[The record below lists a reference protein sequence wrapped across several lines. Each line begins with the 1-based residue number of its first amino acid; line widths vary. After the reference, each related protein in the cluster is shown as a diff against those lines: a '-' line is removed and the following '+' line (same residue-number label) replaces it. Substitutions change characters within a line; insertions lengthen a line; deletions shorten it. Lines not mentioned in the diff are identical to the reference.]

1 MTGDPPQA
9 RPNDL
14 PLCVRAEA
22 AAWLASLG
30 GPHRTS
36 ELEARFSRWLTES
49 EPHRIAWERV
59 SDAWDLAGGLASRI
73 VPPEDVPGE
82 DALREE
88 FPAAELA
95 RRPPDR
101 ARRARPWSRRRALVL
116 TGAAGVVGAV
126 GAFGLL
132 ASRRGTVSTG
142 RGERRVVSLKD
153 GTRIT
158 LNTDTRLVVRYRAA
172 ARRVW
177 LERGEALFE
186 VAKAPHWPF
195 IVTAAGHDIRALGT
209 AFEVRRYAAR
219 QVSIILVEGRIR
231 VSPAWEGVQPSLERV
246 TVLASP
252 GQRLSFAPDRPP
264 RLDRARLKQVIAW
277 QSGEVVFDRT
287 LLSVAAGE
295 MNRYSRLRI
304 VIADPVA
311 ARLRLSGLFQAG
323 DSAQFAEAVAETFR
337 LRRTR
342 AGDRIILASESAPTS
357 ARPSR

>member
-1 MTGDPPQA
+1 MSGEQPKAQ
-9 RPNDL
+9 PNDL
-14 PLCVRAEA
+14 PLSVRAEA

-30 GPHRTS
+30 GPRRTP
-36 ELEARFSRWLTES
+36 ELEVRFGRWLTES
-49 EPHRIAWERV
+49 EPHRSAWERV

-73 VPPEDVPGE
+73 VPPEDVAE
-82 DALREE
+82 DV
-88 FPAAELA
+88 AEG
-95 RRPPDR
+95 
-101 ARRARPWSRRRALVL
+101 ARPWSRRRVLML
-116 TGAAGVVGAV
+116 TGAAGIAGAA
-126 GAFGLL
+126 GALGLL
-132 ASRRGTVSTG
+132 TSRRGTVSTG

-153 GTRIT
+153 GTRVT

-209 AFEVRRYAAR
+209 AFEVRRYAKR
-219 QVSIILVEGRIR
+219 QVSITLVEGRISI
-231 VSPAWEGVQPSLERV
+231 SPAWEGVKPALEPV

-252 GQRLSFAPDRPP
+252 GQRLTFAPHRPP

-287 LLSVAAGE
+287 SLSVAASE

-304 VIADPVA
+304 VIADPAA

-337 LRRTR
+337 LRKTRT
-342 AGDRIILASESAPTS
+342 GDRIILASESAPTS